1 MEINIC
7 KYKFLTFTHKKKERK
22 KKVIPLDLSLLDE
35 LELLESLE
43 SLSDDAGV
51 GIDVVTSAA
60 AGVGLL
66 AIDNSESL
74 HTSAAEVETAE
85 DGS

>member
-1 MEINIC
+1 MKTRN
-7 KYKFLTFTHKKKERK
+7 
-22 KKVIPLDLSLLDE
+22 IPLDLSLLDE
-35 LELLESLE
+35 LELLESLN
-43 SLSDDAGV
+43 SLSDDVGV

-66 AIDNSESL
+66 AVGNSERL
-74 HTSAAEVETAE
+74 HASTAEVEAAE

>member
-1 MEINIC
+1 MQILIFNIHSYT
-7 KYKFLTFTHKKKERK
+7 YKKGK